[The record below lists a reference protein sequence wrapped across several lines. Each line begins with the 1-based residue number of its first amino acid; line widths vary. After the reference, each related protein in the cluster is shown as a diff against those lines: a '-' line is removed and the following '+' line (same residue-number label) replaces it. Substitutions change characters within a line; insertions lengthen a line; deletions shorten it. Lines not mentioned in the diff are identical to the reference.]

1 MKRIWKLN
9 NPWES
14 ITTPKVDLS
23 ARRIDHK
30 HPLNLYWAKDRLGRY
45 LFVCELINE
54 CKLPKTFPSLTG
66 IDVTVIADT
75 QQLVLSLKSPSDWE
89 LFFALCNDIISA
101 TRPLKP
107 SAVVPVIFRRIERWR
122 EFLKQ
127 DKEKILTE
135 RVIKGL
141 IGELVYLQ
149 QHIAAKYGVAQAIDF
164 WTGPEGS
171 PQDFNIQNTAIEVK
185 CQIGT
190 SAPKVR
196 ISSAEQLCAQLEE
209 LYLFVVTLGKTEP
222 ESEGAVALPL
232 LIEKIQSELEKT
244 GESSQLEK
252 FKDILLDMGYVYSD
266 CYLTYSYI
274 IASKSFYQVTDEF
287 PRIPLNIIPNGVDK
301 VTYDLALT
309 SCEPFLIDEPWVT
322 K

>member
-1 MKRIWKLN
+1 MN

-14 ITTPKVDLS
+14 ITTPKADLS

-45 LFVCELINE
+45 LFVCELTNE
-54 CKLPKTFPSLTG
+54 CKLPKTFPLLTG

-75 QQLVLSLKSPSDWE
+75 QQLALSLKSPSDWE

-101 TRPLKP
+101 TRPLKF

-127 DKEKILTE
+127 EKDKILSE

-149 QHIAAKYGVAQAIDF
+149 QHIAARYGVAQAIDF

-196 ISSAEQLCAQLEE
+196 ISSAEQLCAQLDE

-222 ESEGAVALPL
+222 SSEGAVSLPL
-232 LIEKIQSELEKT
+232 LIDKIQSELEKT

-252 FKDILLDMGYVYSD
+252 FKDILLEMGYVYSD

-287 PRIPLNIIPNGVDK
+287 PRILLNNIPNGVDK
-301 VTYDLALT
+301 VTYDLALI

-322 K
+322 KQ